1 MAPGSWSLR
10 LKPETPASVLNAL
23 DWTATPAAGL
33 GHVLVYPT
41 RTDAS
46 VISSTDLLGNAK
58 YTGVL
63 LKHDDRYTIGGAG
76 LGWWLGD
83 SGEKGP
89 LIETAITNT
98 AGSIATWMASLTPPS
113 LNTGGTA
120 GTGTTV
126 TASFQWVTYRRA
138 IEAICTANA
147 ASALPGCGWWVTPN
161 GKLNIGGPTDVYSGT
176 TPVVIRKFSGRD
188 LSILGVS
195 VLELERAMDLYEY
208 VSKVRANGPATVGTY
223 SSASGYKDINGNT
236 ASIITIIDVPTCP
249 PGLENSAAQSEYNA
263 RNATRRAIRLTSDA
277 YDLTSQD
284 GSQLFTGAYVNVFDP
299 ELGLYDRTNQV
310 IFQGQYVFPLKQ
322 QVLAQSWPIRN
333 GYGVWFR
340 NGDGTLTDLTD
351 WFVPETSAASIDIGA
366 PPRTLGNP
374 AGIQGLAEVGQVGTA
389 AENGAWLTS
398 WTGQINQGGSTNIA
412 KTSTA
417 VRWKRDGSTVRGKLN
432 VAMTASGS
440 AANAVLVTLPVT
452 SKGTGVNDV
461 IGSGF
466 IYDASAGVKYRGQL
480 VQHSTTQAKF
490 LTLHSTTDGYLGA
503 TDFTAALATND
514 VVSCQFEYEAVI

>member
-23 DWTATPAAGL
+23 DWTATAAAGL
-33 GHVLVYPT
+33 GHIIVYPA

-46 VISSTDLLGNAK
+46 VLSTTDLLGNAK

-63 LKHDDRYTIGGAG
+63 LKHDDRFTIGGAG

-120 GTGTTV
+120 GTGTTI

-188 LSILGVS
+188 ASILGVS
-195 VLELERAMDLYEY
+195 VVELDRAMDLYEY
-208 VSKVRANGPATVGTY
+208 VSKVRANGPTSVGTY
-223 SSASGYKDINGNT
+223 SAASGYKDINGNT

-249 PGLENSAAQSEYNA
+249 PGLENSAAQTEYNA
-263 RNATRRAIRLTSDA
+263 RNATRRAIRLTSDT
-277 YDLTSQD
+277 YDLTAQA
-284 GSQLFTGAYVNVFDP
+284 GSQLLTGAYVNVFDP
-299 ELGLYDRTNQV
+299 ELGLYDNTNQV
-310 IFQGQYVFPLKQ
+310 IFQGQYVFPLRQ

-333 GYGVWFR
+333 GYSVWFR

-351 WFVPETSAASIDIGA
+351 WFVPETAPASIDIGA

-389 AENGAWLTS
+389 AENGAWTDYTPTIVQS
-398 WTGQINQGGSTNIA
+398 AAVA
-412 KTSTA
+412 KTVTRAKYRRTGSQVEVH
-417 VRWKRDGSTVRGKLN
+417 VRVD
-432 VAMTASGS
+432 MTAAGS
-440 AANAVLVTLPVT
+440 AGNTVTISLPITAAYSGNVDIVGTMAV
-452 SKGTGVNDV
+452 
-461 IGSGF
+461 
-466 IYDASAGVKYRGQL
+466 YDASAGQVYSGPARL
-480 VQHSTTQAKF
+480 ASTTTVDCLA
-490 LTLHSTTDGYLGA
+490 HNSGA
-503 TDFTAALATND
+503 APVGSSPSFALASGD
-514 VVSCQFEYEAVI
+514 VVSCHVSYEASIT